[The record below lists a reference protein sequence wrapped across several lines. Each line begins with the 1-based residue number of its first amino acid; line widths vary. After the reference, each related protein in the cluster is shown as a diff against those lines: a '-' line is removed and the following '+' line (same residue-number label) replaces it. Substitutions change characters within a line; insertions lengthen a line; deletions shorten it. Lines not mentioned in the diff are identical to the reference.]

1 MLYRGLLD
9 ISLDDGINFICT
21 SGHKSL
27 YGPTGTGLLITDG
40 EYALSTI
47 IEGGTGA
54 TSSELAQTPFLP
66 ERLESGTINTVG
78 ILGLGEGL
86 NFVKAKTINRI
97 FSHESELCSQFIDGI
112 KNVRDIKIYR
122 SECSYVPIVTF
133 NIGDNNSQQV
143 AGWLSDR
150 GFALRGGL
158 QCAALAHNT
167 LGTISQGTVR
177 FSPSAFSTRQQVF
190 ALIDAVRAY

>member
-1 MLYRGLLD
+1 MVWGRTQFCQSKNYKQ
-9 ISLDDGINFICT
+9 N
-21 SGHKSL
+21 
-27 YGPTGTGLLITDG
+27 
-40 EYALSTI
+40 
-47 IEGGTGA
+47 
-54 TSSELAQTPFLP
+54 
-66 ERLESGTINTVG
+66 
-78 ILGLGEGL
+78 
-86 NFVKAKTINRI
+86 

-122 SECSYVPIVTF
+122 SECSYVPIVSF